1 MTPLSRLLLLTL
13 AALSTLT
20 TAVAGGWLAGVLPV
34 PLVEADDA
42 LALVML
48 SPTALAWLVLAAALL
63 GLVSALL
70 LLAAGRLRDPRVLL
84 PAAAVQLVVF
94 GVAVQG
100 IGAIALAG
108 YLLAFA
114 LPLAMVVLAIQV
126 VRRYPRLR
134 AVVAVVVL
142 AIALWGIT
150 TGTFSRLGCA
160 SWGPT

>member
-20 TAVAGGWLAGVLPV
+20 TAVAGGWPAGVLPV

-108 YLLAFA
+108 YLLACA
-114 LPLAMVVLAIQV
+114 RWWRWWCWPSPSGASPPVPSADSGAPAGDQ
-126 VRRYPRLR
+126 PDHRLR
-134 AVVAVVVL
+134 R
-142 AIALWGIT
+142 G
-150 TGTFSRLGCA
+150 GG
-160 SWGPT
+160 